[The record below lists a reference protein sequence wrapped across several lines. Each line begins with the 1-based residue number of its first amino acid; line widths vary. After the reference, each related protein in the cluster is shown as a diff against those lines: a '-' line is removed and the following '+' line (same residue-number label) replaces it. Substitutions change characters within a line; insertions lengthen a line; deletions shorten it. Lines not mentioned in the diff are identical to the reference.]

1 MAVEQ
6 AGLLERRLRDAVG
19 VAGVLAAGWEIF
31 EFVAAAAAA
40 SAGQAADLYP
50 AFTFARGSAVSGR
63 NAIALA
69 PSLPASI
76 PAPPEGPAPT
86 AAEADEIA
94 DVIAGLAVMLSERLR
109 EAARLA
115 ADPDDRAACEDAARD
130 AARISELLA
139 GGMQ

>member
-6 AGLLERRLRDAVG
+6 ADLLERRLRDAVG
-19 VAGVLAAGWEIF
+19 VVGVLAVGWEIF
-31 EFVAAAAAA
+31 EFAAAVAAVG
-40 SAGQAADLYP
+40 AGQAADLYP

-76 PAPPEGPAPT
+76 PAPPEGPAP
-86 AAEADEIA
+86 AAGEAGEIA
-94 DVIAGLAVMLSERLR
+94 DAIAGLAAVLSERLR

-115 ADPDDRAACEDAARD
+115 ADPDDQAACEDAARA
-130 AARISELLA
+130 AARISELLT
-139 GGMQ
+139 GGI

>member
-6 AGLLERRLRDAVG
+6 AELLEQRLLDAVG

-69 PSLPASI
+69 PSLPAGL
-76 PAPPEGPAPT
+76 PAPPENTVPPAG
-86 AAEADEIA
+86 EADQVADAIA
-94 DVIAGLAVMLSERLR
+94 RLAAVLSERLR

-115 ADPDDRAACEDAARD
+115 ADPDDRTACEDAARD

-139 GGMQ
+139 GEM